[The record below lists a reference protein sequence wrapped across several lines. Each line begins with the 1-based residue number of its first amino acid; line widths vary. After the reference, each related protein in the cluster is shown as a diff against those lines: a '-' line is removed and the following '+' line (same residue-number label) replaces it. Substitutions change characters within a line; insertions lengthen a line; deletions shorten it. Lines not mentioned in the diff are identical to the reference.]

1 MSDIRNFVV
10 NSIEDT
16 VNGSDNFTTLRE
28 AIISSNSISGQ
39 NTISFNLSAGSE
51 IQLVEPL
58 NITDNLIINGL
69 GADRLAISG
78 NNTFS
83 NFFIKN
89 TTVVFNKLTITNGFN
104 GINLGSN
111 SNLTVTNSALIDNAN
126 DGIGVN
132 GDGNTLSISNTSISN
147 NFGDGI
153 DVNTDKNIIRLSNVN
168 LIDNIQDGFEIDG
181 NKNTV
186 TASNSNFSNNIGNGF
201 NIDKGGNNNVTLNKS
216 SIAGNIGNGIDVVSM
231 GNTITLSQVSVTAN
245 IGDGMEIDGNK
256 NTIIASNSSFTNN
269 VGDGIDYNGSNN
281 TVKLSGVCISGNS
294 EDDLPVVSVTAAP
307 TFVTEGGQLK
317 WNFNLSN
324 AATTPLVVKLD
335 LTQDTDPLPGDI
347 QYFVDGSKNITNFE
361 LVRNADGTINN
372 ALVTIAAGAKEATL
386 LSNVIADGVVE
397 GPESITYSLVS
408 GNGYSV
414 DPTVKNASFT
424 IIDGLPVVSVTAAP
438 TFVTEGGQLKWNFN
452 LSNAATTPLVVKL
465 DLTQDT
471 DPLPGDIQYFVDG
484 SKNITNFEL
493 VRNADGTINN
503 ALVTIAAGAKEATL
517 LSNVIADGVVEGPE
531 SITYSLVSGNGY
543 SVDPTV
549 KNASFTIIDGLPVV
563 SVTAAPTFVTEASGT
578 PEVLTISLIF
588 GNAGK
593 DVLLGNA
600 GDDIIFGGSQ
610 SGIISRG
617 TGNDTIYRNGGG
629 NLIDGGVGNNTIF
642 SGAGEATVA
651 LNIGEGFN
659 TINNFQLGS
668 SSFYLGSLLNNYDL
682 SFANSSSGVRI
693 SAGND
698 LLGVVS
704 NQLASTFGSN
714 SSSIFK
720 G

>member
-438 TFVTEGGQLKWNFN
+438 TFVTE
-452 LSNAATTPLVVKL
+452 
-465 DLTQDT
+465 
-471 DPLPGDIQYFVDG
+471 
-484 SKNITNFEL
+484 
-493 VRNADGTINN
+493 
-503 ALVTIAAGAKEATL
+503 
-517 LSNVIADGVVEGPE
+517 
-531 SITYSLVSGNGY
+531 
-543 SVDPTV
+543 
-549 KNASFTIIDGLPVV
+549 
-563 SVTAAPTFVTEASGT
+563 ASGT